1 MFVELRMNLFSTEK
15 IKIHTCLQTNFTF
28 HLGALS
34 SLLRSLTEVLGAT
47 LVITRMLDLD
57 VLEPDLMIGNGLVA
71 SAGNEDVLSLN
82 EFSES
87 VTISSPTSD
96 RVHLSR
102 IGNKMAA

>member
-1 MFVELRMNLFSTEK
+1 MLAE
-15 IKIHTCLQTNFTF
+15 IDY
-28 HLGALS
+28 
-34 SLLRSLTEVLGAT
+34 
-47 LVITRMLDLD
+47 LDLD

-96 RVHLSR
+96 RVH
-102 IGNKMAA
+102 